1 MDIAPR
7 PLRAIL
13 VVLGFLACLLGC
25 QGSALTN
32 FQLERLR
39 IKPEKHAPFYGL
51 VLNETVS
58 YLQKHYIYRSMY
70 HPSQWGKLRDE
81 AAQKHPN
88 SKYDS
93 IRYVLGQ
100 IHDPYCRFVEPS
112 IMNGNSQNLRG
123 LAIGLGIRLRRRW
136 QWRRFPILIG
146 HALLPPAVS
155 PVKRVAFGATVVV
168 PAMLSV
174 VAAICRS
181 RHRPTQWLLAPLLA
195 GTLLLR
201 TLPFLRP
208 FEVVEILNDSAEQ
221 AGVRV
226 GDTVLLVN
234 ERSVPCLGSQE
245 HVVNILNR
253 GPVGEM
259 VNVTVLREEA
269 AAIPPMGS
277 TTRPVSGSRLHQ
289 LSIQRDYVL
298 HETLEARL
306 LSTSA
311 HQGTAYIRI
320 REFSDETYSEF
331 TYAWEKLQ
339 LDYERQQ
346 QQQAIAVPP
355 TSHSSAA
362 GDIPTTLVASSASD
376 ANTPPFLKRWLRR
389 PTVSSPARIGGLV
402 IDLRGNPGGA
412 LVPALDIAAMFLPRG
427 STVTCLASN
436 LPSPAT
442 TAGAITSTV
451 AMERFCSTNAH
462 PDRTTALLLL
472 TDESTASASEIL
484 VEALCDNH
492 RAISA
497 SAAETGGYDGVDDD
511 GAQNRSPKADYPGVA
526 TSIASAPHGIPTKTV
541 GKNLAQAVLSLSDG
555 SGLYFSVR
563 EFFSPSGKSMRAG
576 HRPRLALRSLT
587 PSPVKSPL
595 KLPWRGSWMSPDDA
609 IVEQL
614 RYDSNRQSWCTG
626 SSASSVVNP

>member
-1 MDIAPR
+1 MATTATAATAPF
-7 PLRAIL
+7 PLRAMMVAVCFLIC
-13 VVLGFLACLLGC
+13 VLGCE
-25 QGSALTN
+25 GSALTN

-58 YLQKHYIYRSMY
+58 YLQKHYIYRSMF
-70 HPSQWGKLRDE
+70 HQSQWTQLRDD
-81 AAQKHPN
+81 AAQKHPSN
-88 SKYDS
+88 KYDS
-93 IRYVLGQ
+93 VRYILGKIR
-100 IHDPYCRFVEPS
+100 DPYCRFVEPS

-123 LAIGLGIRLRRRW
+123 LAVGLGIRLRRRW
-136 QWRRFPILIG
+136 QWRRFPSLVG
-146 HALLPPAVS
+146 HALCPPAVS
-155 PVKRVAFGATVVV
+155 RMKRLAFGATVVM
-168 PAMLSV
+168 PAVLS
-174 VAAICRS
+174 AAAVLSAIGRS
-181 RHRPTQWLLAPLLA
+181 RHRSTPFLLAPLLA

-201 TLPFLRP
+201 TIPFLRP

-234 ERSVPCLGSQE
+234 DRSVPCLGSQE
-245 HVVNILNR
+245 HIVNILNR
-253 GPVGEM
+253 GPVGEI
-259 VNVTVLREEA
+259 VNVTVLREETA
-269 AAIPPMGS
+269 VGPSVGS
-277 TTRPVSGSRLHQ
+277 TMRPPSSSTRMHQ

-320 REFSDETYSEF
+320 REFSDETFSEF

-339 LDYERQQ
+339 MEYERL

-355 TSHSSAA
+355 ASHSSTTR
-362 GDIPTTLVASSASD
+362 DISSTLVASSASD
-376 ANTPPFLKRWLRR
+376 SAAPPFLTRWFRR
-389 PTVSSPARIGGLV
+389 PMSLPPARLGGLI

-427 STVTCLASN
+427 TTVTCLASN
-436 LPSPAT
+436 LPSPN
-442 TAGAITSTV
+442 TAAGDGDRQMSSAV
-451 AMERFCSTNAH
+451 AMECFCSTNTH
-462 PDRTTALLLL
+462 PDRDTALLLL

-492 RAISA
+492 RALSA
-497 SAAETGGYDGVDDD
+497 SSGMLPGYDSVEDD
-511 GAQNRSPKADYPGVA
+511 GAPTVRPKSVYPGV
-526 TSIASAPHGIPTKTV
+526 TAPVSTVPLGIPTKTV

-563 EFFSPSGKSMRAG
+563 EFFTPSGKSMRTG
-576 HRPRLALRSLT
+576 H
-587 PSPVKSPL
+587 
-595 KLPWRGSWMSPDDA
+595 
-609 IVEQL
+609 
-614 RYDSNRQSWCTG
+614 
-626 SSASSVVNP
+626 